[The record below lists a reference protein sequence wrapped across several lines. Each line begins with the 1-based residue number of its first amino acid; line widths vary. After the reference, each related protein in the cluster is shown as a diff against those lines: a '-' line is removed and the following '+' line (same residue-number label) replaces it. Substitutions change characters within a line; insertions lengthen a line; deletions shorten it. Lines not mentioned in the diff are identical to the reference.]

1 MDGTTSLN
9 KNFELVPDKPL
20 LLFDGVCNL
29 CSYEVQFLI
38 SHDPKGNLMFSSQ
51 QSDKGQAI
59 IKKFNLEHLESQT
72 VVLIDNNLVFT
83 QSKAI
88 VRTFK
93 YLEGFWRYGYY
104 LKIIPTFIPDF
115 FYRIIAANRYR
126 WFGKK
131 EACWIPTKALQSRFW
146 E

>member
-1 MDGTTSLN
+1 MTDTISPN
-9 KNFELVPDKPL
+9 KNFDLLPDKPL

-29 CSYEVQFLI
+29 CAYEVQFLI
-38 SHDPKGNLMFSSQ
+38 SHDPEGNLMFTSQ
-51 QSDKGQAI
+51 QSEKGQAI
-59 IKKFNLEHLESQT
+59 LKKFNLEHLTSQT

-83 QSKAI
+83 KSRAI

-93 YLEGFWRYGYY
+93 YLEGFWYYGYY
-104 LKIIPTFIPDF
+104 FKIIPSFISDF
-115 FYRIIAANRYR
+115 FYQFVAANRFR

-131 EACWIPTKALQSRFW
+131 EACWIPTKALRQRFW